1 MTAEICIMNTS
12 GVALAADSAV
22 TIGGVQKI
30 YTSAEKLFQL
40 SLHAPVGL
48 MIYGNAQFLDIP
60 WETIVKTY
68 RRSLKDSPFRTVQE
82 YGESFITFL
91 KSSPQMFPK
100 ELQKERIILLLYI
113 WYLDLIEEVKV
124 ELDLE
129 AEKHGGLNVE
139 NVTKVVEKVI
149 TSNLDQVKKRDLLTG
164 FDKRHI
170 TRLKKALG
178 SRVNEIKSQLFG
190 TLPLNTASQKALN
203 SLTYEIIVRNTFGP
217 LHSGVVIAGFGEEQF
232 MPAMIN
238 YTLEEMILDLPR
250 VVKTRESLISSVNS
264 SSVTPFAQKDMVYA
278 FMEGIQLD
286 LWDFIQESTQNLFTG
301 TIEIIIN
308 EISKVDA
315 QIGKHI
321 KSKLDKNLEKMLQD
335 LFDEWGKSKQRY
347 WSPVLEVIAALPKD
361 QLGEMA
367 ESFVNLT
374 KFRRQIT
381 AVPETVGGPID
392 VAVITKGDGFIWKKR
407 KHYFDPTLNPRAIAR
422 FQKGE

>member
-1 MTAEICIMNTS
+1 
-12 GVALAADSAV
+12 
-22 TIGGVQKI
+22 
-30 YTSAEKLFQL
+30 
-40 SLHAPVGL
+40 
-48 MIYGNAQFLDIP
+48 
-60 WETIVKTY
+60 
-68 RRSLKDSPFRTVQE
+68 
-82 YGESFITFL
+82 
-91 KSSPQMFPK
+91 
-100 ELQKERIILLLYI
+100 
-113 WYLDLIEEVKV
+113 
-124 ELDLE
+124 
-129 AEKHGGLNVE
+129 
-139 NVTKVVEKVI
+139 
-149 TSNLDQVKKRDLLTG
+149 
-164 FDKRHI
+164 
-170 TRLKKALG
+170 
-178 SRVNEIKSQLFG
+178 
-190 TLPLNTASQKALN
+190 
-203 SLTYEIIVRNTFGP
+203 
-217 LHSGVVIAGFGEEQF
+217 

-301 TIEIIIN
+301 TIGIIIN